1 MGRPSQGRLLVVL
14 SVVPC
19 YLFVLLSFISSG
31 RIPHPSI
38 VLFFLSI
45 YTCVVSYKKKSY
57 QLIFLILN
65 GPGGP

>member
-19 YLFVLLSFISSG
+19 YLFVLLSFISGG

-38 VLFFLSI
+38 VLFFYQYIHVLFPI
-45 YTCVVSYKKKSY
+45 KKKSY